1 MKKKFFF
8 FFFSPTLPIVFS
20 TKSFAIA
27 SFVELLVLRFC
38 FIMLSFG
45 FDICWPKVM
54 FVLDHDTSL
63 SIVLNNFKEVDIDT
77 QFEFTMM
84 DLCGIGLNT

>member
-1 MKKKFFF
+1 M
-8 FFFSPTLPIVFS
+8 I
-20 TKSFAIA
+20 
-27 SFVELLVLRFC
+27 
-38 FIMLSFG
+38 
-45 FDICWPKVM
+45 
-54 FVLDHDTSL
+54 VLDHGTSL

>member
-1 MKKKFFF
+1 MKKKIFL
-8 FFFSPTLPIVFS
+8 FSFPILPIVFS
-20 TKSFAIA
+20 TKSFAID

-38 FIMLSFG
+38 FTTLSFG
-45 FDICWPKVM
+45 FDICWPNVM
-54 FVLDHDTSL
+54 FVLDHGASP

-84 DLCGIGLNT
+84 DLCGVGLNT